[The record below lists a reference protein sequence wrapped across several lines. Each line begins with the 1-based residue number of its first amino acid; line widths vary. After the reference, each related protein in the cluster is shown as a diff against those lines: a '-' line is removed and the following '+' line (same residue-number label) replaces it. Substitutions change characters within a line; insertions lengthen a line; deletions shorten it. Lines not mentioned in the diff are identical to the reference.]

1 MSTTSY
7 ENIVP
12 VTEPRA
18 VALEA
23 VVTITAS
30 LLVPNAVFSIA
41 TTILEPSE
49 GPEVYTLMGF
59 VVLKSTILRAVLIPV
74 VSIMTA
80 LSPLFMEFPKLEIA
94 LVAMPWASTFFW
106 SKAATSDA
114 LKNLLLRTF
123 YSLIPP
129 MMLLTTPKRFFASTK
144 LSGLLLKFKIVIA
157 VLIVA
162 AFDNDEEAVTY
173 LSVFNEVDKL
183 VAGKALPV
191 LSFVAMFSLIVTNFY
206 EVAVSKLHKSPKNP
220 L

>member
-94 LVAMPWASTFFW
+94 LVAMP
-106 SKAATSDA
+106 
-114 LKNLLLRTF
+114 
-123 YSLIPP
+123 
-129 MMLLTTPKRFFASTK
+129 
-144 LSGLLLKFKIVIA
+144 
-157 VLIVA
+157 
-162 AFDNDEEAVTY
+162 
-173 LSVFNEVDKL
+173 
-183 VAGKALPV
+183 
-191 LSFVAMFSLIVTNFY
+191 
-206 EVAVSKLHKSPKNP
+206 
-220 L
+220 

>member
-1 MSTTSY
+1 
-7 ENIVP
+7 
-12 VTEPRA
+12 
-18 VALEA
+18 
-23 VVTITAS
+23 
-30 LLVPNAVFSIA
+30 
-41 TTILEPSE
+41 
-49 GPEVYTLMGF
+49 
-59 VVLKSTILRAVLIPV
+59 
-74 VSIMTA
+74 
-80 LSPLFMEFPKLEIA
+80 
-94 LVAMPWASTFFW
+94 
-106 SKAATSDA
+106 
-114 LKNLLLRTF
+114 
-123 YSLIPP
+123 
-129 MMLLTTPKRFFASTK
+129 MLLTTPKRFFASTK